1 MKGEQNM
8 HMVQIKN
15 LTKKYGS
22 LTAVD
27 DISLNIEMGDLY
39 GLLGPN
45 GAGKSTIISVM
56 STFIQPTSGDIL
68 VDGHSILTR
77 ASAVRK
83 LIGLVPQDI
92 ALYPTLT
99 ARENLTF
106 FGKLYGLRG
115 KDLSKKVDEIL
126 EIVGLLDR
134 RNERIDTYSGGMKRR
149 INIGVGLMNDP
160 KLLILD
166 EPTVGIDPQSRNHIL
181 ETVKH
186 LNQMGMTVIYTS
198 HYMEE
203 VELLCKRI
211 GIMDYGRLI
220 AEGSKEEVCALAGN
234 EETLTIHISQLSS
247 HHLQQ
252 LQTMM
257 PDYIFHYG
265 DGILTA
271 LGRKIHPVLSDILA
285 ILNTENSKITALDIQ
300 EPNLESVFLHLT
312 GRALRD

>member
-1 MKGEQNM
+1 
-8 HMVQIKN
+8 MVEINN

-27 DISLNIEMGDLY
+27 DISLKIETEDLY

-45 GAGKSTIISVM
+45 GAGKSTTISTI

-68 VDGHSILTR
+68 VGGHSILTK
-77 ASAVRK
+77 ASAIRK
-83 LIGLVPQDI
+83 LIGLVPQDV

-99 ARENLTF
+99 ARENLSF

-115 KDLSKKVDEIL
+115 KDLSKKADEIL
-126 EIVGLLDR
+126 ETVGLRDR
-134 RNERIDTYSGGMKRR
+134 GNEKIDTYSGGMKRR

-181 ETVKH
+181 ETVKN
-186 LNQMGMTVIYTS
+186 LNQRGMTVIYTS

-203 VELLCKRI
+203 VEFLCKHI
-211 GIMDYGRLI
+211 GIMDQGKLI
-220 AEGSKEEVCALAGN
+220 AQGSKEEVCALAGN
-234 EETLTIHISQLSS
+234 EETLTIHISQLSAQ
-247 HHLQQ
+247 HLQQ
-252 LQTMM
+252 LQTILPEYTM
-257 PDYIFHYG
+257 HYG
-265 DGILTA
+265 DGILTV
-271 LGRKIHPVLSDILA
+271 LGKKIHSVLGDILT
-285 ILNTENSKITALDIQ
+285 ILNTEKSKITSLDVQ

>member
-1 MKGEQNM
+1 MY
-8 HMVQIKN
+8 MVEINN

-27 DISLNIEMGDLY
+27 DISLKIETEDLY

-45 GAGKSTIISVM
+45 GAGKSTTISTI

-68 VDGHSILTR
+68 VGGHSILTK
-77 ASAVRK
+77 ASAIRK
-83 LIGLVPQDI
+83 LIGLVPQDV

-99 ARENLTF
+99 ARENLSF

-115 KDLSKKVDEIL
+115 KDLSKKADEIL
-126 EIVGLLDR
+126 ETVGLRDR
-134 RNERIDTYSGGMKRR
+134 GNEKIDTYSGGMKRR

-181 ETVKH
+181 ETVKN
-186 LNQMGMTVIYTS
+186 LNQRGMTVIYTS

-203 VELLCKRI
+203 VEFLCKHI
-211 GIMDYGRLI
+211 GIMDQGKLI
-220 AEGSKEEVCALAGN
+220 AQGSKEEVCALAGN
-234 EETLTIHISQLSS
+234 EETLTIHISQLSAQ
-247 HHLQQ
+247 HLQQ
-252 LQTMM
+252 LQTILPEYTM
-257 PDYIFHYG
+257 HYG
-265 DGILTA
+265 DGILTV
-271 LGRKIHPVLSDILA
+271 LGKKIHSVLGDILT
-285 ILNTENSKITALDIQ
+285 ILNTEKSKITSLDVQ

>member
-1 MKGEQNM
+1 MY
-8 HMVQIKN
+8 MVEIKN
-15 LTKKYGS
+15 LTKKYGP

-27 DISLNIEMGDLY
+27 NISLNIETGDLY

-45 GAGKSTIISVM
+45 GAGKSTTISVI
-56 STFIQPTSGDIL
+56 STFIQPTSGDVL
-68 VDGHSILTR
+68 VGSHSVLTKP
-77 ASAVRK
+77 SAVRK

-99 ARENLTF
+99 ARENLSF

-115 KDLSKKVDEIL
+115 KDLLKKVDKIL
-126 EIVGLLDR
+126 ETVGLYDR
-134 RNERIDTYSGGMKRR
+134 SNEKINTYSGGMKRR

-181 ETVKH
+181 ETVKY
-186 LNQMGMTVIYTS
+186 LNETGMTVIYTS

-203 VELLCKRI
+203 VEFLCKRI
-211 GIMDYGRLI
+211 GIMDHGKLI
-220 AEGSKEEVCALAGN
+220 AQGSKEEVFALAGN
-234 EETLTIHISQLSS
+234 EETLAIHISQLSPY
-247 HHLQQ
+247 HLQQ
-252 LQTMM
+252 LQTIL
-257 PDYIFHYG
+257 PEYTLHYEE
-265 DGILTA
+265 GILTI
-271 LGRKIHPVLSDILA
+271 LGKKTHSVLGDILA
-285 ILNTENSKITALDIQ
+285 ILNAEKFKITSLNIQ

>member
-1 MKGEQNM
+1 MY
-8 HMVQIKN
+8 MVEIKN

-27 DISLNIEMGDLY
+27 DIRLKIETGDLY

-45 GAGKSTIISVM
+45 GAGKSTTISII

-68 VDGHSILTR
+68 VGGHSILTK
-77 ASAVRK
+77 ASAIRK
-83 LIGLVPQDI
+83 LIGLVPQDV

-99 ARENLTF
+99 ARENLSF

-126 EIVGLLDR
+126 EIVGLRDR
-134 RNERIDTYSGGMKRR
+134 GNEKINTYSGGMKRR

-181 ETVKH
+181 ETVKN
-186 LNQMGMTVIYTS
+186 LNQRGMTVIYTS

-203 VELLCKRI
+203 VEFLCKHI
-211 GIMDYGRLI
+211 GIMDQGKLI
-220 AEGSKEEVCALAGN
+220 AQGSKEEVCALAGN
-234 EETLTIHISQLSS
+234 EETLTIHISQLSAQ
-247 HHLQQ
+247 HLQQ
-252 LQTMM
+252 LQTILPEYTM
-257 PDYIFHYG
+257 HYG
-265 DGILTA
+265 DGILTV
-271 LGRKIHPVLSDILA
+271 LGRKIHSVLGDILT
-285 ILNTENSKITALDIQ
+285 ILNTEKSKITSLDVQ

>member
-1 MKGEQNM
+1 MY
-8 HMVQIKN
+8 MVEIKN

-27 DISLNIEMGDLY
+27 DISLKIETGDLY

-45 GAGKSTIISVM
+45 GAGKSTTISII

-68 VDGHSILTR
+68 VGGHSILTKS
-77 ASAVRK
+77 SAIRK
-83 LIGLVPQDI
+83 LIGLVPQDV

-99 ARENLTF
+99 ARENLSF

-115 KDLSKKVDEIL
+115 KDLSKKADEIL
-126 EIVGLLDR
+126 ETVGLRDR
-134 RNERIDTYSGGMKRR
+134 GNEKIDTYSGGMKRR

-181 ETVKH
+181 ETVKY
-186 LNQMGMTVIYTS
+186 LNQRGMTVIYTS

-203 VELLCKRI
+203 VEFLCKHI
-211 GIMDYGRLI
+211 GIMDQGKLI
-220 AEGSKEEVCALAGN
+220 AQGSKEEVCALAGN
-234 EETLTIHISQLSS
+234 EETLTIHISQLSAQ
-247 HHLQQ
+247 HFQQ
-252 LQTMM
+252 LQTILPEYTM
-257 PDYIFHYG
+257 HYG
-265 DGILTA
+265 DGILTV
-271 LGRKIHPVLSDILA
+271 LGRKIHSVLGDILT
-285 ILNTENSKITALDIQ
+285 ILNTEKSKITSLDVQ